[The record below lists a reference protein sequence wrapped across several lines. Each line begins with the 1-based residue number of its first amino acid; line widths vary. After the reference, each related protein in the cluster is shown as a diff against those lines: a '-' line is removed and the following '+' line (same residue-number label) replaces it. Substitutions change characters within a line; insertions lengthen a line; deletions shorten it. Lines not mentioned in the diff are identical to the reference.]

1 VKPLQ
6 AFASIHAALDK
17 LSRIAVWFGGIA
29 LLISA
34 VIVTLDVLSR
44 KIFGVTMSGS
54 DEISGYVFAAS
65 TTLAYSYCLI
75 NRANIRIDAF
85 YNFLPLWMRSCLDI
99 LGLGL
104 LLLFMSMLTWSGI
117 EVLMTSW
124 KQSSMSVTTLSVPLW
139 IPQSFWVAGLLMFVL
154 TASFLLVYAIVALLK
169 GDTRLV
175 KSIVGTMSVE
185 EEIGEETKGMD
196 IKTQP
201 HDGGN

>member
-1 VKPLQ
+1 MKPLQ
-6 AFASIHAALDK
+6 AFASIHAALDR

-34 VIVTLDVLSR
+34 VIVTIDVFSR
-44 KIFGVTMSGS
+44 KLFGVTMSGS

-85 YNFLPLWMRSCLDI
+85 YNFLPLSVRSCLDI

-104 LLLFMSMLTWSGI
+104 LLMFMGMLTWSGI

-124 KQSSMSVTTLSVPLW
+124 NQNSMSVTTLSVPLW
-139 IPQSFWVAGLLMFVL
+139 IPQSFWVAGLVIFVI
-154 TASFLLVYAIVALLK
+154 TAAFLLLYAIVALVK
-169 GDTRLV
+169 GDTKLV
-175 KSIVGTMSVE
+175 KSIVGTLSVE
-185 EEIGEETKGMD
+185 EEISEETKGMD

-201 HDGGN
+201 HSGGN

>member
-1 VKPLQ
+1 MKPLQ

-85 YNFLPLWMRSCLDI
+85 
-99 LGLGL
+99 
-104 LLLFMSMLTWSGI
+104 
-117 EVLMTSW
+117 
-124 KQSSMSVTTLSVPLW
+124 
-139 IPQSFWVAGLLMFVL
+139 
-154 TASFLLVYAIVALLK
+154 
-169 GDTRLV
+169 
-175 KSIVGTMSVE
+175 
-185 EEIGEETKGMD
+185 
-196 IKTQP
+196 
-201 HDGGN
+201 